1 MKYKIEI
8 SDYKN
13 DKLIVKIV
21 EASNVFDAID
31 KVEKELD
38 RPEDMYLN
46 SAMPIFE

>member
-1 MKYKIEI
+1 MKYRIEI

-13 DKLIVKIV
+13 DKLIVKFV

-38 RPEDMYLN
+38 RPEEMHLN
-46 SAMPIFE
+46 SAVPM